1 MPAAKTLKI
10 CPEGHR
16 FYKTANCNT
25 CPRCE
30 AARKPESVFLA
41 ALSAPARRALEQQGI
56 ISLEILSKWSES
68 ELLALHGIGKS
79 TLPKL
84 KTLLLEQG
92 LCFKTH
98 QQSQET

>member
-1 MPAAKTLKI
+1 MHTSKTLTI
-10 CPEGHR
+10 CPNGHR

-68 ELLALHGIGKS
+68 ELLALHGLGKS
-79 TLPKL
+79 TIPKL
-84 KTLLLEQG
+84 KQLLLEQD
-92 LCFKTH
+92 LTFKPH
-98 QQSQET
+98 QA